1 MFAFSPPIAPAVLSA
16 SKEEK
21 RKALLLAL
29 RQNQQGY
36 ALPSTHPETKTKER

>member
-16 SKEEK
+16 SKEK
-21 RKALLLAL
+21 RKALLLAM

-36 ALPSTHPETKTKER
+36 ALQKPETKAKER